1 MDSFVTYQNL
11 LLLIN
16 VLISLTALILSIVNK
31 K

>member
-11 LLLIN
+11 LLLID
-16 VLISLTALILSIVNK
+16 VIISLTALILTITK